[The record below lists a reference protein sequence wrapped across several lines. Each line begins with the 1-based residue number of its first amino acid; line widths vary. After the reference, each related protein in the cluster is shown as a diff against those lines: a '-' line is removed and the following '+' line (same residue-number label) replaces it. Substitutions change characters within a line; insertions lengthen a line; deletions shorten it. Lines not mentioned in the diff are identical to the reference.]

1 MEEKI
6 KVYGLIGRDIDYS
19 FSKDY
24 FNEKFKR
31 DKIINSCYKNFDL
44 KEINQF
50 KNLIEQ
56 KDIIGLNVTIPYKK
70 SIIKFLDK
78 IDETAKKINA
88 VNTLIFDKKKGIV
101 GYNKDYYE
109 FKKSLIE
116 TKLSTQN

>member
-24 FNEKFKR
+24 FNKKFKR

-88 VNTLIFDKKKGIV
+88 VNSSFL
-101 GYNKDYYE
+101 
-109 FKKSLIE
+109 
-116 TKLSTQN
+116 